1 MTTIK
6 SLQEDIDDLFELS
19 NKANAESERLAA
31 LAINYD
37 TNGVPNKADL
47 DRSLAAKRLMEAK
60 AYKSNAETKQK
71 EQLKMIDQV
80 EQIDR
85 EIAQLKN
92 ERDKLTG

>member
-19 NKANAESERLAA
+19 NKATAESDRLAA

-47 DRSLAAKRLMEAK
+47 DRSLAAKRMMEAK
-60 AYKSNAETKQK
+60 AYKSSAETKQK
-71 EQLKMIDQV
+71 EQQKLIDKV
-80 EQIDR
+80 EKIDH
-85 EIAQLKN
+85 EIAQLKI

>member
-6 SLQEDIDDLFELS
+6 SLQEAIDDLFEQS
-19 NKANAESERLAA
+19 DKATAESERLAA

-37 TNGVPNKADL
+37 ANGVPNKAEL
-47 DRSLAAKRLMEAK
+47 DRGLAAKRLMEAK

-71 EQLKMIDQV
+71 EQQKMIDQV

>member
-6 SLQEDIDDLFELS
+6 SLQEDIDDLFEQS
-19 NKANAESERLAA
+19 DKATAESERLAA

-37 TNGVPNKADL
+37 ANGVPNKAEL
-47 DRSLAAKRLMEAK
+47 DRGLAAKRLMEAK

-71 EQLKMIDQV
+71 EQQKMIDQV

-85 EIAQLKN
+85 EIARLKN